1 MIIKNKDDSQD
12 AIDYLSDLLERDISD
27 DKKKLI
33 DRELNNL
40 CSGQS
45 AEDTAVYYLD
55 SVFKRSKNWA
65 LIHDIRIEHDGD
77 VAKIDHLLIGRMM
90 DVYVI
95 ESKNFTS
102 GVTISEEGDFSY
114 FYKDKPYAI
123 ASPIV
128 QNERDIKLLDKFL
141 TVTDLLPKR
150 LGITMQPKYRN
161 IVLISPDAQLIK
173 PTKGLYDCSAA
184 MKADKFSER
193 FKGELDKDDIY
204 TDMDSLAKIISQET
218 LQRVAEKL
226 VLHHKPFAIDYRA
239 SFGLNDNQPVESPSC
254 PVCGSTM
261 LLREAKKG
269 KTEGKKFW
277 GCPQFPK
284 CRGVVELEEVV
295 LPEVIKTEDEPLC
308 PKCNGAMVKRVSKQ
322 GKNIGKEFWGCKDF
336 PKCRG
341 AVSIEQPGA
350 DSD

>member
-12 AIDYLSDLLERDISD
+12 AIDYLSDLLARDIAD

-33 DRELNNL
+33 DRQLNNL

-45 AEDTAVYYLD
+45 AEDTAVYYLN
-55 SVFKRSKNWA
+55 SVFKKSKNWA
-65 LIHDIRIEHDGD
+65 LIHDLRIEHDGD
-77 VAKIDHLLIGRMM
+77 VAQIDHLLIGRMM
-90 DVYVI
+90 DVYVL

-128 QNERDIKLLDKFL
+128 QNEQDIKLLDKFL
-141 TVTDLLPKR
+141 TDADLLPKR
-150 LGITMQPKYRN
+150 LGITMQPRYRN
-161 IVLISPDAQLIK
+161 IVLISSDAQLIK

-204 TDMDSLAKIISQET
+204 TDMDSLAKVISQDT

-226 VLHHKPFAIDYRA
+226 ALQHRPFAIDYRA
-239 SFGLNDNQPVESPSC
+239 MFVTGEKQAAETPAC
-254 PVCGSTM
+254 PVCGSSM

-284 CRGVVELEEVV
+284 CRGVIELDEPVV
-295 LPEVIKTEDEPLC
+295 PEVIKTEDEPLC
-308 PKCNGAMVKRVSKQ
+308 PKCNGAMVKRVSKK
-322 GKNIGKEFWGCKDF
+322 GKNIGNEFWGCKDF

-341 AVSIEQPGA
+341 AVSIDQSAA
-350 DSD
+350 DAD